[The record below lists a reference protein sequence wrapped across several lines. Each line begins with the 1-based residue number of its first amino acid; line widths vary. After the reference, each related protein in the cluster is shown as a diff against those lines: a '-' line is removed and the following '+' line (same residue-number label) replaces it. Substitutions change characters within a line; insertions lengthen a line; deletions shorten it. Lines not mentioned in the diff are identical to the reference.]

1 MPRRSR
7 YRLVTRSW
15 SIDDCSV
22 GMVTKLE
29 VAVDGD
35 CGSEYRYMNGP
46 TRRASSTSICAR
58 VGDEGSGVCGPGDG
72 GGGEARSRTMGMS
85 GSAGDQPVGALVG
98 VVGRVHDVVVE

>member
-29 VAVDGD
+29 VAVEGD

-72 GGGEARSRTMGMS
+72 GGGEARSRTMGMAQFRLVIS
-85 GSAGDQPVGALVG
+85 PLLRCSADSVAFMTSS
-98 VVGRVHDVVVE
+98 